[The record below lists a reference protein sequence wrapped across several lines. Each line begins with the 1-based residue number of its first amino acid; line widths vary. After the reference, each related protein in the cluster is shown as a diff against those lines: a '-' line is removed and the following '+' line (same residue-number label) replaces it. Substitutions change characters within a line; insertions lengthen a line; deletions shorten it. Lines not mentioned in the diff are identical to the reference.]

1 MKLREIRAKYKLNQ
15 SEIAKITGLSQ
26 KSISNYENAQT
37 YPNVEALIKLADYF
51 HISID
56 ELIGH
61 EVKNIIDKS
70 LMSDEDIAIIEEL
83 KNLNTIQK
91 IKILA
96 YIDGLKAGKEKQQAI
111 ITNINEVY

>member
-61 EVKNIIDKS
+61 EAKNIIDKS

-96 YIDGLKAGKEKQQAI
+96 YIDGLKAGKEKQQTI

>member
-1 MKLREIRAKYKLNQ
+1 MKLREIRARYKINQ
-15 SEIAKITGLSQ
+15 TELAKITGLSQ

-61 EVKNIIDKS
+61 EVTNIIDKS
-70 LMSDEDIAIIEEL
+70 LMSEEDIEIIEEL
-83 KNLNTIQK
+83 KELNTIQK

-96 YIDGLKAGKEKQQAI
+96 YIEGLKAGKEKQELDI
-111 ITNINEVY
+111 KNISGVY